1 MGADDTTGAACENN
15 NHNVIEETNENG
27 VQGEIKVLFLV
38 NNYIIV
44 YFKWNK
50 MSLLL
55 ILISDD

>member
-1 MGADDTTGAACENN
+1 MGADDTTGAACENI

-44 YFKWNK
+44 YFK
-50 MSLLL
+50 
-55 ILISDD
+55 